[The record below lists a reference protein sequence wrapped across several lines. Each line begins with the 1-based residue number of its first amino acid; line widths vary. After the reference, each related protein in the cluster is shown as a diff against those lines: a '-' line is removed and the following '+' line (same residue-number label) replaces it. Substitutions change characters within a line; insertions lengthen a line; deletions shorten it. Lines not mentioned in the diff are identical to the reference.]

1 MRQGKNS
8 ATALIIAIML
18 GGFATTGYADHH
30 GGSHSSLEAL
40 ATGAHRSAANILRNA
55 ERHPVETL
63 EFFGLEANMTV
74 IEILPSTGWY
84 TEIIAPY
91 VRDQG
96 KFYAA
101 HFSPNAS
108 LSYMAPNLR
117 NFEAKMSSDPALYGK
132 VTVRHLNPPHE
143 IVIAPAE
150 SADMALTC
158 TTGSWPISSMN
169 FLRLSLQHSSQGVF
183 SE

>member
-40 ATGAHRSAANILRNA
+40 ATGAHRSAANIMRNV

-74 IEILPSTGWY
+74 IEILPTRRISRLMRACLTWRQ
-84 TEIIAPY
+84 IC
-91 VRDQG
+91 
-96 KFYAA
+96 
-101 HFSPNAS
+101 
-108 LSYMAPNLR
+108 
-117 NFEAKMSSDPALYGK
+117 
-132 VTVRHLNPPHE
+132 VTSKPK
-143 IVIAPAE
+143 
-150 SADMALTC
+150 
-158 TTGSWPISSMN
+158 
-169 FLRLSLQHSSQGVF
+169 
-183 SE
+183 

>member
-8 ATALIIAIML
+8 APALIIAIML

-30 GGSHSSLEAL
+30 DGSHSSLEAL
-40 ATGAHRSAANILRNA
+40 ATGAHRSAANILRNV

-143 IVIAPAE
+143 IV
-150 SADMALTC
+150 
-158 TTGSWPISSMN
+158 
-169 FLRLSLQHSSQGVF
+169 
-183 SE
+183 

>member
-84 TEIIAPY
+84 TEIIPPTCAI
-91 VRDQG
+91 
-96 KFYAA
+96 K
-101 HFSPNAS
+101 
-108 LSYMAPNLR
+108 
-117 NFEAKMSSDPALYGK
+117 ESSTRRISRLMRACLTWRQIC
-132 VTVRHLNPPHE
+132 VTSKPK
-143 IVIAPAE
+143 
-150 SADMALTC
+150 
-158 TTGSWPISSMN
+158 
-169 FLRLSLQHSSQGVF
+169 
-183 SE
+183 